1 MPCRRIYTSTLHGK
15 GELMS
20 VEPVGAYQFDDAY
33 GVLTVEVSAASHSNE
48 LTISVFELYSMPP
61 LVIGAD
67 SVTKMYCTA
76 VVRLGDHR
84 SVYSTT
90 NERKPLSYRPKTPL
104 GQRLWSVRERVVAS
118 GQPLLDWEDIEREI
132 AESRRSYDELEA

>member
-67 SVTKMYCTA
+67 SVTKMYF
-76 VVRLGDHR
+76 
-84 SVYSTT
+84 YSTT

-132 AESRRSYDELEA
+132 AESRRSYDELGA

>member
-1 MPCRRIYTSTLHGK
+1 
-15 GELMS
+15 MS

-67 SVTKMYCTA
+67 SVTKMYF
-76 VVRLGDHR
+76 
-84 SVYSTT
+84 YSTT

-132 AESRRSYDELEA
+132 AESRRSYDELGA